1 MEQLINKAKQ
11 LLDGG
16 KTKVVIGYAKGSNG
30 QGRAHFARTAK
41 EAEKLILD
49 KTCLQNLA
57 VYISKP
63 EVRELGRAAIVART
77 PVLRAILQMAQE
89 NQIAEG
95 DLDIIGVSD
104 DLKLIDMPDFK
115 SVEEHVAKLDLK
127 LSPDD
132 VALIEKINKMTP
144 KERWQFWT
152 EEFSRCIKCYA
163 CRSSC
168 PMCYCSRCL
177 CDCNQPQLL
186 PVPSHLLGN
195 IEWHIVR
202 AMHLAGRCVACGD
215 CGRAC
220 PVGIPLH
227 LLTEK
232 IGEDINSQFGSRAG
246 TSVSQK
252 YALSSYKT
260 EDKEDFIK

>member
-11 LLDGG
+11 LLEGG
-16 KTKVVIGYAKGSNG
+16 KTKVVIGYAKGSG
-30 QGRAHFARTAK
+30 GRSRAFFAKTSK
-41 EAEKLILD
+41 DAEKLIMD

-57 VYISKP
+57 VYISKQ
-63 EVRELGRAAIVART
+63 EVKEMGRAAIVART
-77 PVLRAILQMAQE
+77 PVLRALLQLAQE
-89 NQIAEG
+89 NQIAEA
-95 DLDIIGVSD
+95 DVDIIGVSD

-115 SVEEHVAKLDLK
+115 AVENYLAKLDLK
-127 LSPDD
+127 LSAEDG
-132 VALIEKINKMTP
+132 ALIEKINKMTV

-177 CDCNQPQLL
+177 CDCNQPQVLS
-186 PVPSHLLGN
+186 VPSHLLGN
-195 IEWHIVR
+195 IEWHIIR

-227 LLTEK
+227 LLTEML
-232 IGEDINSQFGSRAG
+232 GEDIMEEFGSRAG
-246 TSVSQK
+246 TSADQ
-252 YALSSYKT
+252 
-260 EDKEDFIK
+260 